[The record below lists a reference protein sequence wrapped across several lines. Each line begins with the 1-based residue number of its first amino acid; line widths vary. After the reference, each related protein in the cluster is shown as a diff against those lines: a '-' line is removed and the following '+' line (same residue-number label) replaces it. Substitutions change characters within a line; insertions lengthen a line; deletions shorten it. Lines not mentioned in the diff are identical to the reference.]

1 MPSLQYRERSL
12 RRFVKGAAGFTLL
25 EVQVAMLL
33 LLVALMGISIHGA
46 LQRRHLAWIEQYGKV
61 HGRVDL
67 GASRAVMTL
76 TEADAALP
84 APGCDVLLT
93 QTATLPGGGSATVQV
108 TRNTG
113 P

>member
-1 MPSLQYRERSL
+1 
-12 RRFVKGAAGFTLL
+12 
-25 EVQVAMLL
+25 MLL

-67 GASRAVMTL
+67 AASRVVMTV
-76 TEADAALP
+76 TEPDGAVVVP
-84 APGCDVLLT
+84 ACNVLLT
-93 QTATLPGGGSATVQV
+93 QTTTVPGGARADVQV
-108 TRNTG
+108 TRNSG